1 MRIAASDQTQSRRP
15 APAAALRR
23 ARTLTT
29 LLAAACL
36 TLARTAAA
44 DDSLAKEAPAESG
57 LFVEL
62 RNGADLL
69 AGLLEP
75 QLWTTLAEV
84 AGQPAR
90 VEDVD
95 EWRKQIQRA
104 IHVEPLAAIQTLF
117 ARRVAFVGDGLGKS
131 QDGVVICRPVQPPPG
146 LIERFKGT
154 RLADIENPPT
164 YHLYNTIGV
173 IARDDLL
180 FFGALL
186 PEDSLLHRMRPIAA
200 GEPRPRLADDPVY
213 RALLARAPADPDGV
227 LFVRIPGRARPT
239 ETPPPPPAA
248 TASAPSTQPA
258 SVPATR
264 PARPRI
270 DLPGPLENAENV
282 LLALHREGARLHFT
296 AVGDRVG
303 TPAVPTSRPAGRGF
317 IAALPDDTLAAWE
330 GFVDF
335 TAFAE
340 AAAALPE
347 QGLIRAVLGP
357 DPDGKLV
364 RRWTETVDGATC
376 VAVGAVTPARPNEPP
391 PIPAIA
397 CIIAARDGAAAAA
410 TFGEI
415 VNGATQLINIAQLAR
430 GAPPVDPPTEIPLPD
445 GTLWQ
450 LDLTP
455 VIARVDAGAIGELHL
470 AWTASAGRLIIASHT
485 DWLRRIINVP
495 PEKTLAATLARSR
508 QQPSPASM
516 NVVLLRLGPLA
527 SLGAKWLEFFQ
538 RTAPEILTDAWWR
551 THQPRGNP
559 RLGCEVTSTEDSR
572 LIVTKVFP
580 GQAVD
585 GRLQPGDHIVGA
597 NGKRFATTQ
606 PIPEVRE
613 AVDRRPHGAYV
624 ELMVERDGKLRHE
637 RVPLPYADPIRS
649 LRRLVAIGSMI
660 DSAIYIEDAP
670 QPEGPRGFL
679 TLDLGP
685 PPASQAAPATQTAP
699 APATQPASQP
709 AAPQPPN

>member
-1 MRIAASDQTQSRRP
+1 M
-15 APAAALRR
+15 PAAAPRR
-23 ARTLTT
+23 A
-29 LLAAACL
+29 LALSAFVA
-36 TLARTAAA
+36 LASLALPERAAA

-117 ARRVAFVGDGLGKS
+117 ARCVAFVGDGLGKS
-131 QDGVVICRPVQPPPG
+131 QDGVVICRPVEPPPK
-146 LIERFKGT
+146 LIEQFKGT

-200 GEPRPRLADDPVY
+200 GEQRPRLAADPVY

-227 LFVRIPGRARPT
+227 LFLRIPGRARPS
-239 ETPPPPPAA
+239 EPASQPA
-248 TASAPSTQPA
+248 ASAPSSQPA
-258 SVPATR
+258 SAPASR

-296 AVGDRVG
+296 AVGDRTG
-303 TPAVPTSRPAGRGF
+303 APAALTSRPAGRGF

-335 TAFAE
+335 NAFAE
-340 AAAALPE
+340 AAASLPE

-364 RRWTETVDGATC
+364 RRWAETVDGATC
-376 VAVGAVTPARPNEPP
+376 VAVGAVAPARANDPP

-397 CIIAARDGAAAAA
+397 CIIGARDAAAAAA

-430 GAPPVDPPTEIPLPD
+430 GAPPLDPPTELTLPE
-445 GTLWQ
+445 GSVWL
-450 LDLTP
+450 LNLTP

-485 DWLRRIINVP
+485 DWLRRIISIP

-559 RLGCEVTSTEDSR
+559 RLGCEVTGTDDSR

-597 NGKRFATTQ
+597 NGKRFATSQ

-613 AVDRRPHGAYV
+613 AIDRRPHGAYV

-660 DSAIYIEDAP
+660 DTAIYIEDAP

-685 PPASQAAPATQTAP
+685 PPASQAAPSQPAATPPPVTQPAPATEP
-699 APATQPASQP
+699 APATQPASPP
-709 AAPQPPN
+709 AAPAPPN